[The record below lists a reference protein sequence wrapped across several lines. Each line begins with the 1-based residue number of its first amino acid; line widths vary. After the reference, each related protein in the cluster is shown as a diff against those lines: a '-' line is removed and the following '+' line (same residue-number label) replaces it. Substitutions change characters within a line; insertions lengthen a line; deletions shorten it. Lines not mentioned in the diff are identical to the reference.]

1 MRKVL
6 TNYAECEKAEIR
18 DRADRVKI
26 GNVWTKK

>member
-26 GNVWTKK
+26 GDDEAKK